1 VPDTRLDQQLAA
13 SRAQLLAEIDQPDLA
28 RVHARAQVLRRR
40 RTAARAGGGLALLAT
55 AVLVAAVQPWGGRG
69 PEVATPPGPVPSGGP
84 VWTDAGITVNG
95 MVQPYVDLPG
105 DILDVELA
113 DPDRGYAL
121 LASCVGG
128 RSCRMTVA
136 STHDGGL
143 TWTEHPLPAGAATAD
158 TPPELLLLGDGSAV
172 VTVAPP
178 LVLTP
183 GSGWQPRPGNG
194 GPVATAERGAR
205 LRVRPGPSGG
215 CAGAVVEVW
224 TSQYGHRGDLSDQP
238 PIDVCWVAAQPAA
251 DGAWWAGGA
260 ERTTGRPAV
269 AVSRDSGRTW
279 QRPQLPGAAAGVP
292 AGASAGASVR
302 VATLGTHVY
311 AVVVGPGGQ
320 LGAVYHSVDSGGSFT
335 QTRSGPDGEPATLA
349 GDPVPVLD
357 GRLLVATLTGRWF
370 VSSDAGATFV
380 RTDELPKVGRLVR
393 SPSGYIAL
401 DLFGNGWAAYSSDG
415 ATWRKLHLR

>member
-1 VPDTRLDQQLAA
+1 MPDTRLDQQRAA

-28 RVHARAQVLRRR
+28 RVRERAQVLRRR
-40 RTAARAGGGLALLAT
+40 RTVARAGGGLALLAT
-55 AVLVAAVQPWGGRG
+55 AALVAVTAQPWAGRG
-69 PEVATPPGPVPSGGP
+69 PEVATTPGPVPSGGP

-105 DILDVELA
+105 DIVDVELV

-121 LASCVGG
+121 LAGCVGG

-136 STHDGGL
+136 STRDGGL
-143 TWTEHPLPAGAATAD
+143 TWTEHPLPAGAAIAD
-158 TPPELLLLGDGSAV
+158 IPPELLLFPDGSAV
-172 VTVAPP
+172 VTVQPP
-178 LVLTP
+178 LVLTAE
-183 GSGWQPRPGNG
+183 SGWQPRPGTG
-194 GPVATAERGAR
+194 GPVTTAERGAR
-205 LRVRPGPSGG
+205 LRVRPGPSRG

-224 TSQYGHRGDLSDQP
+224 TSGYGHRGDLANQP

-251 DGAWWAGGA
+251 DGAWWVGGA
-260 ERTTGRPAV
+260 DRATGQPAV
-269 AVSRDSGRTW
+269 SVSRDSGRTW
-279 QRPQLPGAAAGVP
+279 QRPQLPGAATGAP
-292 AGASAGASVR
+292 AGTSVR
-302 VATLGTHVY
+302 VATLGTHAY
-311 AVVVGPGGQ
+311 AVVTGPGGQ
-320 LGAVYHSVDSGGSFT
+320 LGAVYHSVDGGRSFT
-335 QTRSGPDGEPATLA
+335 RTRPGPDGEPATLA

-380 RTDELPKVGRLVR
+380 RTDELPEVGRLVR
-393 SPSGYIAL
+393 GPSGYVAL